1 MEEKKSFEKK
11 PFAKKPYR
19 VDAKALE
26 SKGFE
31 MIRYD
36 RHESYAKTY
45 RIDGRA
51 FIGTINP
58 VTGDRTISKAGP
70 FASAKDIDSLRAA
83 WDQLSA
89 DVLGPRPEAADRAGA
104 EATATSGRRTV
115 YIPDTSNNGCEVQ
128 LDNLGERAIY
138 APNSASEGWKLQAGN
153 SIASTAI
160 SPAAPIYD
168 VHDLTEDEDSVK
180 CPHCGKS
187 HYRVDSAK
195 STVLSMPTIVRDGRI
210 IPQPDINRTTYSCTC
225 LECGG
230 SFETRENPLPGM
242 TDGSLAKMVTSDGE
256 KVPTEATKKGE

>member
-51 FIGTINP
+51 FIGTVNP

-89 DVLGPRPEAADRAGA
+89 DVLGPRPEAADRASA

-115 YIPDTSNNGCEVQ
+115 YIPDTSNNG
-128 LDNLGERAIY
+128 
-138 APNSASEGWKLQAGN
+138 WKLQAGD
-153 SIASTAI
+153 SIASTAT

-168 VHDLTEDEDSVK
+168 VHDLTEDEGSVK

-187 HYRVDSAK
+187 HYRVDGAK
-195 STVLSMPTIVRDGRI
+195 STALSMPTIIRDGRI
-210 IPQPDINRTTYSCTC
+210 VPQPDINRTTYSCTC

-242 TDGSLAKMVTSDGE
+242 ADGSLAKMVTSDGE
-256 KVPTEATKKGE
+256 KVPTEAAKKGE

>member
-51 FIGTINP
+51 FIGTVNP
-58 VTGDRTISKAGP
+58 VTGDRTVSKAGP
-70 FASAKDIDSLRAA
+70 FASVKDMEDLRAA

-89 DVLGPRPEAADRAGA
+89 DVLGPRPEAADRASA
-104 EATATSGRRTV
+104 EATATPERRTV
-115 YIPDTSNNGCEVQ
+115 CFPDAS
-128 LDNLGERAIY
+128 DNE
-138 APNSASEGWKLQAGN
+138 WKPQAGN

-160 SPAAPIYD
+160 SPVSPIYD
-168 VHDLTEDEDSVK
+168 VRDLTESEGSVR

-187 HYRVDSAK
+187 HYRVDGTKTTA
-195 STVLSMPTIVRDGRI
+195 LSMPTIVRDGHI
-210 IPQPDINRTTYSCTC
+210 VPQPDINRTTHSCTC
-225 LECGG
+225 LECGE
-230 SFETRENPLPGM
+230 SFETRESPLPGM
-242 TDGSLAKMVTSDGE
+242 APRDGA
-256 KVPTEATKKGE
+256 EAPAASAGKGE

>member
-51 FIGTINP
+51 FIGTVNP

-89 DVLGPRPEAADRAGA
+89 DVLGPRPEAADRASA

-115 YIPDTSNNGCEVQ
+115 YIPDTSNNG
-128 LDNLGERAIY
+128 
-138 APNSASEGWKLQAGN
+138 WKLQVDN
-153 SIASTAI
+153 SIASTAT
-160 SPAAPIYD
+160 SPVAPIYD
-168 VHDLTEDEDSVK
+168 VHDLTEDEGSVK

-187 HYRVDSAK
+187 HYRVDGAK
-195 STVLSMPTIVRDGRI
+195 STALSMPTIIRDGHI
-210 IPQPDINRTTYSCTC
+210 VPQPDINRTTYSCTC
-225 LECGG
+225 LECGE

-242 TDGSLAKMVTSDGE
+242 ADGSLAKMVTSDGE
-256 KVPTEATKKGE
+256 KVPTEAVKKGE